1 MNIFQSQLVM
11 ADGRTLREHAA
22 EELPFDCQ
30 YVKSL
35 GPQLAPKKVSV
46 EEFLRE
52 MQGGWGMSWRNGYGE
67 RMGDDEEYNPRR
79 DDPNYREHPKQQKEL
94 PQGERKAFEKWAK
107 TEEGYSVE
115 FRNRPYYGKV
125 YEAIPTYYAWL
136 GWKARASATVPQRT
150 KRDSKACK
158 SRREAVQRKD
168 S

>member
-79 DDPNYREHPKQQKEL
+79 DDPNYREHPKQQ
-94 PQGERKAFEKWAK
+94 RKDAALNKIRK
-107 TEEGYSVE
+107 MRVH
-115 FRNRPYYGKV
+115 
-125 YEAIPTYYAWL
+125 L
-136 GWKARASATVPQRT
+136 GANHGRDTQATQANEVGHRQRQEICW
-150 KRDSKACK
+150 R
-158 SRREAVQRKD
+158 RREDALDLR
-168 S
+168 